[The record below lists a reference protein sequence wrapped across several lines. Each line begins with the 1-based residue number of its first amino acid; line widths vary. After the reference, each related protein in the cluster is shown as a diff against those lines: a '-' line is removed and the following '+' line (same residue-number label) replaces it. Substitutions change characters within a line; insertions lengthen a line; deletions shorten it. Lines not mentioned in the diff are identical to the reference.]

1 MISLSFEQNQT
12 KLNKEFLFNIRLVEC
27 IMTKNMKIMEIN
39 TTYLIQLI
47 QSGKLKVCV
56 IGIGRIGLPTALS
69 FANSGLSTKGVDINT
84 QLVSMIN
91 SGMFP
96 LKDEPGYDAIF
107 ENVIKDNKFTATTKI
122 EEAIPESDVILL
134 SLPTPMDENK
144 VPSYSALKSV
154 GKQLHDLLTPGS
166 LIIVEST
173 VEPGFVENELIPI
186 IEGNDGRLKA
196 GKNFGIGVCPETANP
211 GQILN
216 DFERLP
222 RLVGAIDDKTVNII
236 TRIYR
241 HVFTVDL
248 IPMPDCKTANAVKL
262 TTNMFRDINI
272 AFVNELA
279 ILFEKIG
286 IDIMKVLEAAK
297 TKYNF
302 QVHYPGAGVGGPC
315 LPVNSYQML
324 NLAKK
329 IDSNLLKIVK
339 TSREVNESMPEHV
352 IGLLKEAFTEAGK
365 NIKNSQ
371 VLILGVSYKP
381 DVKDIQLTPAYQI
394 INKLKELQANVK
406 IYDPYFKSAQV
417 FGITTEHNLVDI
429 LENTDAVIIVT
440 AHKEFHDLE
449 PTFLVAKMK
458 TPIIIDSRGVIDQ
471 HVAKKAGLIFRG
483 LGRGRI

>member
-1 MISLSFEQNQT
+1 MNKIIELSLPEISN
-12 KLNKEFLFNIRLVEC
+12 
-27 IMTKNMKIMEIN
+27 
-39 TTYLIQLI
+39 LI

-69 FANSGLSTKGVDINT
+69 FANSGLHTVGVDINQT
-84 QLVSMIN
+84 LVSNIN
-91 SGMFP
+91 SGIFP

-107 ENVIKDNKFTATTKI
+107 ENVLKEKKFSATTKI
-122 EEAIPESDVILL
+122 EDIVPSSDVILL
-134 SLPTPMDENK
+134 SLPTPMDQNN
-144 VPSYSALKSV
+144 VPMYSALKSV
-154 GKQLHDLLTPGS
+154 GKQLHELLTSGS
-166 LIIVEST
+166 VIIVEST
-173 VEPGFVENELIPI
+173 VEPGFVEDELISI
-186 IEGNDGRLKA
+186 IQGSDKKLEA

-222 RLVGAIDDKTVNII
+222 RLVGATDEKTASII
-236 TRIYR
+236 TKIYK

-262 TTNMFRDINI
+262 TTNVFRDINI

-286 IDIMKVLEAAK
+286 IDIMTVLEAAK

-329 IDSNLLKIVK
+329 IDPNLLSIIK
-339 TSREVNESMPEHV
+339 TGRIINESMPQHV
-352 IGLLKEAFTEAGK
+352 IDLLQDGFSESGK
-365 NIKNSQ
+365 KIADSEI
-371 VLILGVSYKP
+371 LILGVSYKP
-381 DVKDIQLTPAYQI
+381 DVKDIQLTPAELI
-394 INKLKELQANVK
+394 IEKLKMLKCKVK
-406 IYDPYFKSAQV
+406 IYDPYFKSVNV
-417 FGITTEHNLVDI
+417 FGIKTEHNLVDA
-429 LENTDAVIIVT
+429 LTSVDAIIIVT

-449 PTFLVAKMK
+449 PAFLKTKMK
-458 TPIIIDSRGVIDQ
+458 TPILIDSRGIVNQ
-471 HVAKKAGLIFRG
+471 HAAKTAGLIFRG
-483 LGRGRI
+483 LGHGKI